1 MTSALGVTERTASI
15 EIERAVPVDQL
26 KLHARNPRT
35 HAEPGSPI
43 WGILRRSIEHSY
55 FMPLVWNRRNG
66 CLVSGHFRLKVMI
79 EMGYT
84 HVDVSVVDVDE
95 ATHLAMMIAANR
107 LLGEWEKEMLAQLAT
122 EIDAAGLDAALA
134 LYDEK
139 ALLALVECPVTSDD
153 TAQTEE
159 LLSKA
164 EHLQEKWQVQPGDGY
179 QIGPHR
185 LRCGACESPDNWQWL
200 LGDGL
205 ADLMWCDPPYNVKY
219 DASQRKRDK
228 IHAATGAS
236 PVIKPQAIL
245 NDDMPRAEYGELL
258 KAWLGMGA
266 SRLKPGGAVY
276 IAHADS
282 FGLETRTAAAA
293 AGLYIAQ
300 CLIWV
305 KQSFTLGRQDYQWQH
320 EPVLYGWKTGA
331 GHYWQGGYSQATV
344 IDEST
349 DLKKLSKGELIT
361 MINHL
366 RNAADTSV
374 IREPRN
380 TCSDLH
386 PTVKPVRLVARQIW
400 SSSRRGDTVLELFGG
415 SGTTMAAAEATG
427 RRCVATEL
435 DPKFCAV
442 ILERMT
448 ILGLQAEKFTPQN

>member
-1 MTSALGVTERTASI
+1 
-15 EIERAVPVDQL
+15 
-26 KLHARNPRT
+26 
-35 HAEPGSPI
+35 
-43 WGILRRSIEHSY
+43 
-55 FMPLVWNRRNG
+55 MPLTWNRRNG
-66 CLVSGHFRLKVMI
+66 YLVSGHFRLKVMI

-95 ATHLAMMIAANR
+95 ATHYAMMIAANR
-107 LLGEWEKEMLAQLAT
+107 LLGEWEKELLAQLAT

-134 LYDEK
+134 LYDQK
-139 ALLALVECPVTSDD
+139 ALLALVACPVDADD
-153 TAQTEE
+153 SEQTEE
-159 LLSKA
+159 LISKA
-164 EHLQEKWQVQPGDGY
+164 EQLQQKWQVQPGDLY

-185 LRCGACESPDNWQWL
+185 LLCGACESPDNWDRL
-200 LGDGL
+200 LGGAL
-205 ADLMWCDPPYNVKY
+205 ADMIWCDPPYNVAY
-219 DASQRKRDK
+219 DAVQRKRDK
-228 IHAATGAS
+228 IHASTGAA
-236 PVIKPQAIL
+236 PNIKPQGIL
-245 NDDMPRAEYGELL
+245 NDDMPRAEYGEVL

-282 FGLETRTAAAA
+282 FGLETRAAAAA

-305 KQSFTLGRQDYQWQH
+305 KQGFTLGRQDYQWQH
-320 EPVLYGWKTGA
+320 EPILYGWKTGA

-344 IDEST
+344 IDEGI
-349 DLKKLSKGELIT
+349 DLKKLSKPELIT
-361 MINHL
+361 MVNHL

-400 SSSRRGDTVLELFGG
+400 SSSRRDDTVLELFGG
-415 SGTTMAAAEATG
+415 SGTTMAAAEQTG

-448 ILGLQAEKFTPQN
+448 NLGLQAEKTSTLN

>member
-1 MTSALGVTERTASI
+1 
-15 EIERAVPVDQL
+15 
-26 KLHARNPRT
+26 
-35 HAEPGSPI
+35 
-43 WGILRRSIEHSY
+43 
-55 FMPLVWNRRNG
+55 MPLTWNRRNG
-66 CLVSGHFRLKVMI
+66 YLVSGHFRLKVMI

-95 ATHLAMMIAANR
+95 ATHYAMMIAANR
-107 LLGEWEKEMLAQLAT
+107 LLGDWEKEMLASLAT
-122 EIDAAGLDAALA
+122 DINAAGLDAALA

-139 ALLALVECPVTSDD
+139 ALLAMVECPVNEDD
-153 TAQTEE
+153 TQQTEE
-159 LLSKA
+159 LISKA
-164 EHLQEKWQVQPGDGY
+164 EQLQQKWQVQPGDLY

-185 LRCGACESPDNWQWL
+185 LLCGACESPDNWDRL
-200 LGDGL
+200 LGGAL
-205 ADLMWCDPPYNVKY
+205 ADMIWCDPPYNVAY
-219 DASQRKRDK
+219 DAVQRKRDK
-228 IHAATGAS
+228 IHASTGAA
-236 PVIKPQAIL
+236 PNIKPQGIL
-245 NDDMPRAEYGELL
+245 NDDMPRAEYGEVL

-282 FGLETRTAAAA
+282 FGLETRAAAAA

-305 KQSFTLGRQDYQWQH
+305 KQGFTLGRQDYQWQH
-320 EPVLYGWKTGA
+320 EPILYGWKTGA

-344 IDEST
+344 IDEGI
-349 DLKKLSKGELIT
+349 DLKKLSKPDLIT
-361 MINHL
+361 MVNHL

-400 SSSRRGDTVLELFGG
+400 SSSKRGETVLELFGG
-415 SGTTMAAAEATG
+415 SGTTMAAAEQTG
-427 RRCVATEL
+427 RRCVGTEL

-448 ILGLQAEKFTPQN
+448 NLGLQAEKTSTLN